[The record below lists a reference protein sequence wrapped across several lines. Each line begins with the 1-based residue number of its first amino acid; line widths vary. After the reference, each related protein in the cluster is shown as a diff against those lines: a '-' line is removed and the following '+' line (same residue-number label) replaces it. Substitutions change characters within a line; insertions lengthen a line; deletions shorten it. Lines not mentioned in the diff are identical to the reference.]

1 MFGFLKKKKD
11 PEEEYLADLER
22 RRTAAASQQNSA
34 GAFRM
39 TVDDVF
45 TISGRGTVVTGRIE
59 AGAVRVGDKILV
71 SRQSGRLPT
80 RVDGLEQFQKI
91 VETAQTGDYVGVR
104 LRGVPHDQVEKG
116 DILLNA

>member
-1 MFGFLKKKKD
+1 MFGFLKKKKAPD
-11 PEEEYLADLER
+11 EEYLADLAQR
-22 RRTAAASQQNSA
+22 RKAAASQQNSA

-104 LRGVPHDQVEKG
+104 LRGVTHDQVEKG
-116 DILLNA
+116 DTLLNA

>member
-22 RRTAAASQQNSA
+22 RRTATASQQNSA

-39 TVDDVF
+39 IVDDVF

-59 AGAVRVGDKILV
+59 AGAVRVGDEILV
-71 SRQSGRLPT
+71 SGKNGCLPT
-80 RVDGLEQFQKI
+80 KVDGLEQFQKI
-91 VETAQTGDYVGVR
+91 VETAQTGDFVGVL
-104 LRGVPHDQVEKG
+104 LRGVTHDQVEKG
-116 DILLNA
+116 DVLRNA